1 MMKLVHLFRP
11 FGQRQGSVASAGS
24 TRLKETRRF
33 LVAGVLITAFL
44 IATVL
49 FSIFHATG
57 VIDATLVAQERH
69 RAALILS
76 RTEAENTALDAA
88 FADRLD
94 HENGLQRAHF
104 EARTAPLADGE
115 IAIAV
120 PGQTDLVLAW
130 VPQRLGARML
140 QTLAPLRIAT
150 SIAFLAFII
159 YMVRRLYS
167 IAVELDQRRAQAH
180 AEARR
185 DSLTQLGNRLMLDE
199 NLSALAAGREP
210 YGLICLDLDGFK
222 AVNDTFGH
230 GAGDELLQQVAQRL
244 TADMRPDDTV
254 IRLGG
259 DEFCILRQGS
269 TSRLD
274 LLQLAARI
282 EQAMRAPFRLGANE
296 ISIRV
301 SVGSALSPDDGT
313 TAETLLREAD
323 AALYRMKHEHFAQG
337 LPPLRAT
344 G

>member
-1 MMKLVHLFRP
+1 MRLVQLFRSS
-11 FGQRQGSVASAGS
+11 GRRQGSAASAGS

-33 LVAGVLITAFL
+33 LLAGLVITAFL

-57 VIDATLVAQERH
+57 VIDATLVAQERE
-69 RAALILS
+69 RATLALLRAS
-76 RTEAENTALDAA
+76 AEHDA
-88 FADRLD
+88 FSADLASRLD
-94 HENGLQRAHF
+94 HENGLSGAHF
-104 EARTAPLADGE
+104 QSGPMTLAGNE
-115 IAIAV
+115 TSVSV
-120 PGQTDLVLAW
+120 PGTIGLSLVW
-130 VPQRLGARML
+130 TPQRLGERML

-180 AEARR
+180 DEARR

-199 NLSALAAGREP
+199 ELAALAARKEA

-244 TADMRPDDTV
+244 TAEMRPDDTV
-254 IRLGG
+254 ARLGG
-259 DEFCILRQGS
+259 DEFCVLRQGS

-282 EQAMRAPFRLGANE
+282 EQGMRAPFRLGAND

-344 G
+344 A